1 VPFKADTYRVLIA
14 SPSDLEDERR
24 AATEAV
30 NDWNAQHAAAEAIVL
45 LPVKWETHATPQMG
59 VRPQEV
65 VNRQL
70 VSNSDLLVGM
80 FWTKVGASTGVA
92 ESGTIEEIDEFVRAG
107 KPSMLY
113 FSNRLVD
120 PNRIDLRQQRK
131 LRQFKSTTYK
141 NALVGSFASPDELRL
156 LLLRDLTN
164 KVRQMTAGRRPP
176 RADKLEQ
183 ASRIA
188 ELMVS
193 FRRNKITPEDLHR
206 FRDELLHP
214 RRRSPAQT
222 TDPVRPGEVGPNGHR
237 IGYTRDGDKVEWI
250 PDEENPGEEW
260 PLILRR
266 SDKAILKA
274 EQEFMDVIWYD
285 RKLMLLERLKEGTGT
300 IDPEIEKGMLAAMR
314 AAERKYGKRKIR
326 NYYNDDFGWGML
338 NGKLSALRWVLGD
351 DWDNLDT

>member
-1 VPFKADTYRVLIA
+1 MPFKADTYRVLIA

-113 FSNRLVD
+113 FSSRLVD

-131 LRQFKSTTYK
+131 LRQFKSTTYR
-141 NALVGSFASPDELRL
+141 AFRL
-156 LLLRDLTN
+156 
-164 KVRQMTAGRRPP
+164 A
-176 RADKLEQ
+176 
-183 ASRIA
+183 
-188 ELMVS
+188 
-193 FRRNKITPEDLHR
+193 
-206 FRDELLHP
+206 
-214 RRRSPAQT
+214 
-222 TDPVRPGEVGPNGHR
+222 
-237 IGYTRDGDKVEWI
+237 
-250 PDEENPGEEW
+250 
-260 PLILRR
+260 
-266 SDKAILKA
+266 
-274 EQEFMDVIWYD
+274 
-285 RKLMLLERLKEGTGT
+285 
-300 IDPEIEKGMLAAMR
+300 
-314 AAERKYGKRKIR
+314 
-326 NYYNDDFGWGML
+326 
-338 NGKLSALRWVLGD
+338 
-351 DWDNLDT
+351 